1 MDLRGKRRARA
12 REAASDPAGE
22 PALVPPQQRLA
33 LMMRALCAAFGV
45 TSYYKP
51 QEAEC
56 RRHAHPAR

>member
-22 PALVPPQQRLA
+22 RDLSPIFI
-33 LMMRALCAAFGV
+33 CAAFGV
-45 TSYYKP
+45 TSDYKP

-56 RRHAHPAR
+56 RRHAHPAQ